1 MKHTGIPIKGF
12 TVSKDGAIKK
22 RQRKQS
28 VSERI
33 RQRSSKRVRPAKKGS
48 LA

>member
-1 MKHTGIPIKGF
+1 MKLTGIQIKGF

-22 RQRKQS
+22 RPRKQS